1 MNIRDRRAIHHAAR
15 VSLEGDRKN
24 ARHILL
30 IYLIIVTGLSLLVT
44 GISVALNDRIADTGG
59 LGSMGLRSVLSTA
72 QSVLP
77 LARLLILL
85 GLELG
90 YCGVALRISRGE
102 PVEPSMLFQGF
113 RRFFPLLG
121 ATILQA
127 LIYLALIMVC
137 IYAGTYIFLMLP
149 MSEEF
154 NALMAPLAESMTVL
168 DTTAALDDATLLAAF
183 DAMMPMYWIVAALF
197 LPLFVPMYYRY
208 RMVSYRLVD
217 QPRPRAM
224 AALRESST
232 MMRRNRF
239 ALLRLDLSLWWFYL
253 LQVVIVLVG
262 YGDMLLPLLG
272 ITLPL
277 SATAASLLCFG
288 LSLALQFVIYLLTM
302 NRVAVTYA
310 TAYDA
315 LLPKEQTAQKA
326 PQTPAVP
333 WQNQY

>member
-1 MNIRDRRAIHHAAR
+1 
-15 VSLEGDRKN
+15 
-24 ARHILL
+24 
-30 IYLIIVTGLSLLVT
+30 
-44 GISVALNDRIADTGG
+44 
-59 LGSMGLRSVLSTA
+59 
-72 QSVLP
+72 
-77 LARLLILL
+77 
-85 GLELG
+85 
-90 YCGVALRISRGE
+90 
-102 PVEPSMLFQGF
+102 
-113 RRFFPLLG
+113 
-121 ATILQA
+121 
-127 LIYLALIMVC
+127 
-137 IYAGTYIFLMLP
+137 
-149 MSEEF
+149 
-154 NALMAPLAESMTVL
+154 
-168 DTTAALDDATLLAAF
+168 
-183 DAMMPMYWIVAALF
+183 
-197 LPLFVPMYYRY
+197 
-208 RMVSYRLVD
+208 
-217 QPRPRAM
+217 
-224 AALRESST
+224 

-277 SATAASLLCFG
+277 SDSANSLLCFG